1 MPTRAFHSPSSAAG
15 FDAMLGHNGVLKTQ
29 ENLCLMNIPLNSMA
43 AQLAPLSVEQQI
55 QAMITMM
62 EQLRICN
69 YVTGE

>member
-1 MPTRAFHSPSSAAG
+1 
-15 FDAMLGHNGVLKTQ
+15 
-29 ENLCLMNIPLNSMA
+29 MNIPLNSMA